1 MHRLIMLSVLVL
13 LFAAGCSNAQLPPS
27 NGYDVLWT
35 VSIPA
40 PANGWAGCGAGQ
52 PSCGLVIST
61 LAVPAG
67 TTTCPASTGS
77 NYTPQQ
83 TAAAPASGTTWSQPG
98 TTGTTQCA
106 VAQLVQ
112 TQAGQSSPSV
122 SGASAPSNAVVS
134 PALPLAPSVSG
145 AQQVAALDKPKL
157 QPTAPAPELA
167 SLEIKIIGRLVSSR

>member
-1 MHRLIMLSVLVL
+1 MCRLIVLSALVLV
-13 LFAAGCSNAQLPPS
+13 FAAGCSNAQLPPS
-27 NGYDVLWT
+27 KGYDVLWT

-40 PANGWAGCGAGQ
+40 PANGWAGCGTGQ

-83 TAAAPASGTTWSQPG
+83 TAAAPASGTTWTQDS
-98 TTGTTQCA
+98 TTGLTLCA

-112 TQAGQSSPSV
+112 AQARQCC
-122 SGASAPSNAVVS
+122 
-134 PALPLAPSVSG
+134 
-145 AQQVAALDKPKL
+145 
-157 QPTAPAPELA
+157 ECC
-167 SLEIKIIGRLVSSR
+167 I